1 VVGEFIAW
9 WEPDFVRAISW
20 LAGLCMATSATAQTT
35 ILRDQPHPALPFE
48 IVNQSDPSEQTTTSP
63 AVPNAPPAPTAPVIA
78 PTTALAPV
86 TPSDAKYKVS
96 KELADK
102 VQEFSRRREFAK
114 AIALIT
120 EALTAESGNAELYR
134 LRATI
139 QCRAANTKL
148 CLEDASKAVESDKE
162 YAPALLFRGLVRI
175 DAGQPMDA
183 VSDCEA
189 TIRIWADRPQGYNCR
204 GLANRMLGDYPHAIA
219 DFDEAL
225 IRDAK
230 FAFAHYNKGFT
241 YALENKLGEAIE
253 SFSVAIQI
261 NDKFDDSYA
270 QRGKARISKGDVV
283 GARADYAKA
292 LSLNNRNF
300 IAAVGM
306 QALQVG
312 KALDALAGK
321 N

>member
-1 VVGEFIAW
+1 
-9 WEPDFVRAISW
+9 
-20 LAGLCMATSATAQTT
+20 MATSAAAQTT

-78 PTTALAPV
+78 PTTAPAPV
-86 TPSDAKYKVS
+86 TPSDTKYKVS
-96 KELADK
+96 RNSPTRCRN
-102 VQEFSRRREFAK
+102 FRGGREFAK

-139 QCRAANTKL
+139 QCRAANIKL

-162 YAPALLFRGLVRI
+162 YAPGPFVSRVGSYR
-175 DAGQPMDA
+175 AGQPKDA

-204 GLANRMLGDYPHAIA
+204 GSRQQGVGDYPVPLQISTSLSSGQNSPSPTTTRASHTH
-219 DFDEAL
+219 L
-225 IRDAK
+225 S
-230 FAFAHYNKGFT
+230 
-241 YALENKLGEAIE
+241 KLGEAIE
-253 SFSVAIQI
+253 SFSVAIRSTTNSMI
-261 NDKFDDSYA
+261 PML
-270 QRGKARISKGDVV
+270 QRGKRASAKGDVV

-292 LSLNNRNF
+292 LS
-300 IAAVGM
+300 
-306 QALQVG
+306 
-312 KALDALAGK
+312 
-321 N
+321 